1 MVALNAIKL
10 DSEEDIR
17 HIKPKLRNCLFKE
30 ETQAVNLH
38 KEYSQANCLLECSLS
53 FAQQHLKDENN
64 SSFCTPWFFP
74 FLDTNY
80 RMCDPWEKMRIFET
94 IQNEVPQDQCLHC
107 LPDCNRVIYQQSIST
122 QLFRGCDEK
131 NFGMTDFCNSQ
142 ARAPQI
148 WATQVL
154 KQLNGSNLNMTIVN
168 AMAKSSIRYL
178 TPQSTNQF
186 IFSELSRSYDAYE
199 KDISV
204 LSVFFS
210 SPTVMQFSTKQS
222 KNWLDFISAVGGNV
236 GLFIGF
242 NIVTLVELIWIGM
255 KVLKLA
261 VIK

>member
-1 MVALNAIKL
+1 
-10 DSEEDIR
+10 
-17 HIKPKLRNCLFKE
+17 
-30 ETQAVNLH
+30 
-38 KEYSQANCLLECSLS
+38 
-53 FAQQHLKDENN
+53 
-64 SSFCTPWFFP
+64 
-74 FLDTNY
+74 
-80 RMCDPWEKMRIFET
+80 
-94 IQNEVPQDQCLHC
+94 
-107 LPDCNRVIYQQSIST
+107 
-122 QLFRGCDEK
+122 
-131 NFGMTDFCNSQ
+131 
-142 ARAPQI
+142 
-148 WATQVL
+148 
-154 KQLNGSNLNMTIVN
+154 MTIVN
-168 AMAKSSIRYL
+168 AMAKSSIRYI